1 MSDPGVP
8 VGEIAALS
16 AAALW
21 AASTILWTRQ
31 MAVSSPAAMNLFK
44 TGFCLPFF
52 AVLLLLRPGGVL
64 HGVGPGTLAVLFV
77 SGVIGMSVGDTTYF
91 AALTRIGAR
100 RTMLLQILAPLFAA
114 ILSAMAGQDLPGTA
128 GILGIGLVVAGLYL
142 VLRER
147 PVGIVRP
154 GHAMAGVLF
163 ALAAAFCQ
171 ALGIVLT
178 KWALRQADLYQ
189 ASAVR
194 CFAGVIGIIGIEAA
208 RGFIVPTMRG
218 ALRPPGLSRVVP
230 ATLMGSLLGFFLFQV
245 AIRYAEPAV
254 TAALSGT
261 SPLFVA
267 PLSIVFLGEAMRA
280 GGWIGTVV
288 AVAGV
293 ILVMIG

>member
-1 MSDPGVP
+1 M
-8 VGEIAALS
+8 
-16 AAALW
+16 LW

-44 TGFCLPFF
+44 TAFCLPFF
-52 AVLLLLRPGGVL
+52 VILLLLRPETAFDGVSA
-64 HGVGPGTLAVLFV
+64 GSIAVLLA
-77 SGVIGMSVGDTTYF
+77 SGIIGMSVGDTTYF

-100 RTMLLQILAPLFAA
+100 RTMLIQITGPLFAA
-114 ILSAMAGQDLPGTA
+114 GLSLFAGQDLPGVV
-128 GILGIGLVVAGLYL
+128 GMFGIGLVVTGIYL

-147 PVGIVRP
+147 PVGIVQP
-154 GHAMAGVLF
+154 GHATAGILF
-163 ALAAAFCQ
+163 ALTAAFCQ

-178 KWALRQADLYQ
+178 KWAMEQVDVYE

-194 CFAGVIGIIGIEAA
+194 SVAGVAGILAIEAA
-208 RGFIVPTMRG
+208 RGLLVPTVRG
-218 ALRPPGLSRVVP
+218 ALRPPGLGRVIP

-245 AIRYAEPAV
+245 AIRHAEPAV

-280 GGWIGTVV
+280 GGWIGTIL

-293 ILVMIG
+293 VLVMLG